1 MAHAAQL
8 ASIEQEDVRR
18 VALPEAKDPFESFV
32 EDLAGVEMGL
42 QAMGFTGVEEDVL
55 LELLQ
60 VRRMVETG
68 DPIQARMPFSL
79 RID

>member
-1 MAHAAQL
+1 M
-8 ASIEQEDVRR
+8 
-18 VALPEAKDPFESFV
+18 

-55 LELLQ
+55 RELLQ